1 MVEFPEWESQD
12 QTESSMISDP
22 DPRDHPDHPESLER
36 AVRLVAQD

>member
-1 MVEFPEWESQD
+1 
-12 QTESSMISDP
+12 MISDP